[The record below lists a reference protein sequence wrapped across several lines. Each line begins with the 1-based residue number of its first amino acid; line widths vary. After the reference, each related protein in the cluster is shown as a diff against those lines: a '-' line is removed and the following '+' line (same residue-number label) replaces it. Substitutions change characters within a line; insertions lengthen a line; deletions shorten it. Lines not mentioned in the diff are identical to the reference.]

1 MHGFRAIGEHCKTVR
16 RNMDSEM
23 EEEFLACM
31 IGISFNLKRL
41 FHTKTQEVYY
51 IFPHKRQENV

>member
-1 MHGFRAIGEHCKTVR
+1 MHGSRAIGGHYKTVR
-16 RNMDSEM
+16 RNMDNET

-31 IGISFNLKRL
+31 LGISSNLKRL

-51 IFPHKRQENV
+51 IFPLKRPENA